1 MISLHFAVPSVLVAA
16 AVAGCITYVVT
27 PPAQAPLQIKA
38 DQRSQP
44 IASGS
49 PRPETRPLAVVDP
62 RPSAEEEQAAA
73 AFREAA
79 AAILRRAPNTRALAF
94 AEEPPIT
101 GRIPLPKRRPINLP

>member
-49 PRPETRPLAVVDP
+49 PHPETRPLAVVDP

-79 AAILRRAPNTRALAF
+79 AAILRRAPDTRALAF
-94 AEEPPIT
+94 AEEPPIA